1 MLTFLNGN
9 SHQFLI
15 KFCFFWIHKKKN
27 NENFYKKWIIT
38 IVNVKVVQLMAYNL
52 FSISFICY
60 FSHFLHLL
68 EKNHI
73 KGSNTSCL
81 HEHNYKF
88 NQTKPNLDMKFL
100 CRLDN
105 PIQKKS
111 CQNKISH
118 HCVCGLLFIV
128 NLISSRIHRMNVT
141 FYVSVP
147 NAIFLQAPEFNG

>member
-1 MLTFLNGN
+1 MKISTKNELLRLSMSKWFSWWLTTYLV
-9 SHQFLI
+9 L
-15 KFCFFWIHKKKN
+15 
-27 NENFYKKWIIT
+27 
-38 IVNVKVVQLMAYNL
+38 V
-52 FSISFICY
+52 FICY

-73 KGSNTSCL
+73 KESNTSCL

-88 NQTKPNLDMKFL
+88 NQTKPNLDMRFL